1 MVSYT
6 LCTAAMIGRGLEELC
21 VHDTA
26 KGFFSISG
34 EILPRMSGSVVASE
48 IAERS
53 ATLFKPT
60 MNNAST
66 PAEPLN

>member
-26 KGFFSISG
+26 KGFFLYFRRNIT
-34 EILPRMSGSVVASE
+34 ED
-48 IAERS
+48 ERQRGRIGDR
-53 ATLFKPT
+53 
-60 MNNAST
+60 
-66 PAEPLN
+66 